1 MDSKDKIVD
10 LSGLCVELYSAST
23 PNGIKVAACLEE
35 LRSLS
40 NGKFQYEQV
49 IINIRNNAQ
58 VAEDYLQINP
68 NGKVPTIVNAEE
80 GCIVYE
86 SGAILLYLAEKSGA
100 LLPSDRAQRT
110 IATSWLFWSS
120 TGLSNQV
127 KQFGYYYKSCQ
138 HSIPYCVSRY
148 AKEVKRLL
156 LVLEK
161 HLSDNRAYIIGE
173 EYTIADI
180 SIWPWIYALYN
191 HCGPAAEEV
200 FESLRDTPTVVQ
212 WYERCFARPASQKAL
227 TVCSP
232 VKTA

>member
-1 MDSKDKIVD
+1 MDSKDRMVD

-49 IINIRNNAQ
+49 TIDIRNNVQ
-58 VAEDYLQINP
+58 VTEEYLQINP

-100 LLPSDRAQRT
+100 LLPSDHALRT

-120 TGLSNQV
+120 TGLRIQV

-161 HLSDNRAYIIGE
+161 HLSDNRSFIIGGM
-173 EYTIADI
+173 THSNTFLLIMRI
-180 SIWPWIYALYN
+180 IYL
-191 HCGPAAEEV
+191 
-200 FESLRDTPTVVQ
+200 
-212 WYERCFARPASQKAL
+212 
-227 TVCSP
+227 
-232 VKTA
+232 

>member
-1 MDSKDKIVD
+1 MID
-10 LSGLCVELYSAST
+10 LSGLCIELYSAST

-49 IINIRNNAQ
+49 TIDIRDNAQ
-58 VAEDYLQINP
+58 VTEEYLQLNP
-68 NGKVPTIVNAEE
+68 NGKIPTIVNTEE

-110 IATSWLFWSS
+110 VATSWLFWSS

-156 LVLEK
+156 HVLEK
-161 HLSDNRAYIIGE
+161 HLSDNRSFITG
-173 EYTIADI
+173 
-180 SIWPWIYALYN
+180 
-191 HCGPAAEEV
+191 G
-200 FESLRDTPTVVQ
+200 LRTH
-212 WYERCFARPASQKAL
+212 AS
-227 TVCSP
+227 
-232 VKTA
+232 

>member
-1 MDSKDKIVD
+1 MVD

-49 IINIRNNAQ
+49 TIDIRNNAQ
-58 VAEDYLQINP
+58 VAEEYLQINP

-100 LLPSDRAQRT
+100 LLPSDRAVRT

-161 HLSDNRAYIIGE
+161 HLSDNRAYIIGGILHSNITFLLIMRTHFYLVKICE
-173 EYTIADI
+173 SAQRSTLLLTLASGLGSMLYTTTADRR
-180 SIWPWIYALYN
+180 
-191 HCGPAAEEV
+191 
-200 FESLRDTPTVVQ
+200 LR
-212 WYERCFARPASQKAL
+212 
-227 TVCSP
+227 
-232 VKTA
+232 